1 MHDDLMHAREREVYL
16 LLSKHGVGGGGYI
29 DVINCTCIHGFWM
42 MMVWQEFQGN
52 GMSSAEMLCYYTT
65 GIVLCMLHAACMCAR
80 RRR

>member
-1 MHDDLMHAREREVYL
+1 MHDDLMHARDREVYL

-29 DVINCTCIHGFWM
+29 DVIHCTCIHGFWM

-52 GMSSAEMLCYYTT
+52 GMSAEMLCYYTT